1 MEADVGEYSPST
13 QNTENVPVRSIY
25 SVNKQ
30 HRLKIVLC
38 RNALAGYLCIPEP
51 LLSTPPPGLCL

>member
-13 QNTENVPVRSIY
+13 QHIENVHVRSIY

-30 HRLKIVLC
+30 QGLKIVLC
-38 RNALAGYLCIPEP
+38 RNALAGYPRIPP
-51 LLSTPPPGLCL
+51 LSTPPRGLCL